1 MKDYW
6 NHAYRID
13 PGIKSAKDR
22 AEQQRQE
29 RKKQTKKFLKDR
41 RKK

>member
-22 AEQQRQE
+22 AEEQK
-29 RKKQTKKFLKDR
+29 RKKDKALRDN
-41 RKK
+41 RKKKKRR